1 MFYGYAR
8 VSTKKQQLLGNG
20 LEEQCQRLRDQGCQ
34 EITVEQYTGKTTDR
48 PQLQELMKKLNRGD
62 TLVVTKLDRLA
73 RNVIEGVILIRELL
87 HAGVKVHVLN
97 VGLLD
102 DTPMGNFF
110 ITTLLAVAE
119 LERSMIV
126 ERTQAG
132 KEVAKLKPGYREG
145 RPRIAK
151 SRIDAA
157 LALIDSGHSFKEVA
171 DLTNIGIATLY
182 RAAERRKLNTE
193 YTHDK
198 P

>member
-1 MFYGYAR
+1 MIYGYAR
-8 VSTKKQQLLGNG
+8 VSTKKQLTGNSIEEQHRTLLEQGCTKII
-20 LEEQCQRLRDQGCQ
+20 EEQC
-34 EITVEQYTGKTTDR
+34 TGKTTDR
-48 PQLQELMKKLNRGD
+48 PKLSALMGQLKKGD

-73 RNVIEGVILIRELL
+73 RNVVEGVTLIRELL

-132 KEVAKLKPGYREG
+132 KEVAKSKPGYREG

-151 SRIDAA
+151 GRLEAA
-157 LALIDSGHSFKEVA
+157 LKMVDEGNSYKKVA
-171 DLTNIGIATLY
+171 ELMDIGEATLY
-182 RAAERRKLNTE
+182 RARARQRADAITAVLP
-193 YTHDK
+193 H
-198 P
+198 

>member
-1 MFYGYAR
+1 MVYGYAR
-8 VSTKKQQLLGNG
+8 VSTKKQLTGNSIEEQHRTLLEQGCIKII
-20 LEEQCQRLRDQGCQ
+20 EEQC
-34 EITVEQYTGKTTDR
+34 TGKTTDR
-48 PQLQELMKKLNRGD
+48 PKLSALMGQLQKGD

-73 RNVIEGVILIRELL
+73 RNVVEGVTLIRELL

-119 LERSMIV
+119 LERNMIV

-132 KEVAKLKPGYREG
+132 KEIAKSKPGYHEG

-151 SRIDAA
+151 SRLEAA
-157 LALIDSGHSFKEVA
+157 LKMVDEGNSYKKVAALMDISE
-171 DLTNIGIATLY
+171 ATLY
-182 RAAERRKLNTE
+182 RARARQRAAAITAVLP
-193 YTHDK
+193 H
-198 P
+198 

>member
-1 MFYGYAR
+1 
-8 VSTKKQQLLGNG
+8 
-20 LEEQCQRLRDQGCQ
+20 
-34 EITVEQYTGKTTDR
+34 
-48 PQLQELMKKLNRGD
+48 
-62 TLVVTKLDRLA
+62 
-73 RNVIEGVILIRELL
+73 
-87 HAGVKVHVLN
+87 
-97 VGLLD
+97 
-102 DTPMGNFF
+102 MGNFF

-157 LALIDSGHSFKEVA
+157 LALIDSGHSYKEVA

-182 RAAERRKLNTE
+182 RAAERRKLNTD
-193 YTHDK
+193 YTHEK
-198 P
+198 Q